1 MAWQKRGNH
10 FYYYRST
17 KDKGCVTTRYL
28 GRGSR
33 AVKAAAEDTARHAVQ
48 NQERRERHTWEV
60 LDKQVTTLDTLMTL
74 LSHST
79 LVDAGFYKHNRGAW
93 RKRRTNGT
101 HFREISSES

>member
-1 MAWQKRGNH
+1 MAWQKRGDH
-10 FYYYRST
+10 FYYYRSI
-17 KDKGCVTTRYL
+17 KDKGCVTTHYL

-33 AVKAAAEDTARHAVQ
+33 ARQAAAEDKERQAVR
-48 NQERRERHTWEV
+48 NRERRERHTWEA
-60 LDKQVTTLDTLMTL
+60 LDSQVTILDILMIL

-101 HFREISSES
+101 Q